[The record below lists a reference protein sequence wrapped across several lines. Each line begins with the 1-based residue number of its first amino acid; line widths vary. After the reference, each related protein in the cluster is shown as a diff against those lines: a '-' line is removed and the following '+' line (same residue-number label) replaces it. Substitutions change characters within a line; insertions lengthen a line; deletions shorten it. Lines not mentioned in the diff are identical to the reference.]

1 MMSII
6 NKYQISS
13 LLTAVLLLTACEHTP
28 PDHRDPVTLPLYVNG
43 DADNGSLIY
52 QDACGQCHQLNA
64 GLNKKGPQLMNIYG
78 APAAELKDY
87 TYSKGLTESGWVW
100 DAKTLDPYI
109 ADAQKAMPD
118 SKMLSDPMPDA
129 KERADVIAYLSTLRA
144 DAPIAV
150 DEKN

>member
-64 GLNKKGPQLMNIYG
+64 GDQG
-78 APAAELKDY
+78 
-87 TYSKGLTESGWVW
+87 YSKQAFLEPHFYFVWVFLPTDNNLGLKSVNKP
-100 DAKTLDPYI
+100 DH
-109 ADAQKAMPD
+109 QKKVVMSP
-118 SKMLSDPMPDA
+118 SRSFL
-129 KERADVIAYLSTLRA
+129 
-144 DAPIAV
+144 
-150 DEKN
+150 